1 MNRAEV
7 DTHRQEVSERL
18 ARLEEKHD
26 AHVDM
31 TREIKLMLQL
41 QNGRVA
47 ELEKKQSWFL
57 GGLGVITF
65 VFGSLIAW
73 IKGGNSG

>member
-1 MNRAEV
+1 MNRNEV
-7 DTHRQEVSERL
+7 DAHRNDVSERL
-18 ARLEEKHD
+18 ARLEEKHE
-26 AHVDM
+26 AHMDM
-31 TREIKLMLQL
+31 TRDIKLMLQL

-47 ELEKKQSWFL
+47 ELEKRQSWFM

-65 VFGSLIAW
+65 IFGSLIAW

>member
-7 DTHRQEVSERL
+7 DKHRSEISERL

-26 AHVDM
+26 SHMDM
-31 TREIKLMLQL
+31 TRELKLMMQL
-41 QNGRVA
+41 QNGRVS
-47 ELEKKQSWFL
+47 ELEKKQSWFV

-65 VFGSLIAW
+65 IFGSLIAW
-73 IKGGNSG
+73 MKGNING

>member
-1 MNRAEV
+1 MNSAEV

-57 GGLGVITF
+57 GGLGMITF

>member
-7 DTHRQEVSERL
+7 DTHTQEVSERL

-57 GGLGVITF
+57 GGLGMITF

>member
-57 GGLGVITF
+57 GGLGMITF
-65 VFGSLIAW
+65 VFGSLIDW

>member
-7 DTHRQEVSERL
+7 DTHRLEISERL
-18 ARLEEKHD
+18 ARLEEKHES
-26 AHVDM
+26 HMDM
-31 TREIKLMLQL
+31 TRDIKLMLQL

-47 ELEKKQSWFL
+47 ELEKRQSWFA
-57 GGLGVITF
+57 GGLAMVTF
-65 VFGSLIAW
+65 IFGSLVAW

>member
-57 GGLGVITF
+57 GGLGMITF